1 MVYRILVVEDNP
13 VICRGI
19 AASIDENYGQLT
31 VCGMAL
37 DGFDAQEKVDQLMP
51 DIVVTDIRMPKRSG
65 LELAQWLYETHSKI
79 QIIIISSYDDFSY
92 AKHALQ
98 FGCIDYL
105 LKPTDPR
112 ELNAAVRKAIA
123 ALEKARVT
131 DISDASQT
139 VSILAACLHGDMQSA
154 HLLPAVLRDGLLLPI
169 AATLGGR
176 NQNRRCFEALSD
188 NAFTH
193 VPGEN
198 YDCFLISLQDA
209 KDASAVAEAFYRR
222 LLSALPGQ
230 TIYLGAGIPAADVS
244 ELQQAYRQAQD
255 ALLYGLLLESHPE
268 SCLIRAEELPCVRF
282 PQFLPETDMEFRLYF
297 AAGDPKRMLQL
308 LHGRLS
314 AALKQSP
321 TFPVLRAV
329 IVHFSAILSGAA
341 LSPLSETESMNF
353 STRQWYAAQGSVEGV
368 LSAFNAIASQKCLEA
383 QKSEGLVRMEDV
395 LGSMKQNYAA
405 ALTLESISEEFHL
418 SPNYLA
424 TQFKKF
430 YGCTVNQQI
439 TDIRIERAKQLL
451 KDSTLSMHQIAQAVG
466 YQNGEYFFRVFKKV
480 THLTPGE
487 WREQTRPGKSL

>member
-1 MVYRILVVEDNP
+1 MYRILVVEDNP

-19 AASIDENYGQLT
+19 AASIDENHDQLT

-51 DIVVTDIRMPKRSG
+51 DIVVTDIRMPRRSG
-65 LELAQWLYETHSKI
+65 LELAQWLHETHPRI
-79 QIIIISSYDDFSY
+79 QVVIISSYDDFSY
-92 AKHALQ
+92 AKLALQ
-98 FGCIDYL
+98 FGCVDYL
-105 LKPTDPR
+105 LKPTDPK
-112 ELNAAVRKAIA
+112 ELNAAVQKAIA
-123 ALEKARVT
+123 ALEKARVS
-131 DISDASQT
+131 DISETSQA
-139 VSILAACLHGDMQSA
+139 VSTLTACLDGDLQNV
-154 HLLPAVLRDGLLLPI
+154 HLLPAALRDGLLLPI
-169 AATLGGR
+169 AATLGDR
-176 NQNRRCFEALSD
+176 NRNRRYFDALSD
-188 NAFTH
+188 HVFTH

-198 YDCFLISLQDA
+198 YDCFLISLKDA
-209 KDASAVAEAFYRR
+209 KDASAAAEAFYRK

-230 TIYLGAGIPAADVS
+230 TICLGAGIPAADAS
-244 ELQQAYRQAQD
+244 QLQQAYRQAQD
-255 ALLYGLLLESHPE
+255 ALLYGLLLDSHPE
-268 SCLIRAEELPCVRF
+268 SCLIRAEQLPCVRF

-297 AAGDPKRMLQL
+297 AAGDPKRMVQL

-329 IVHFSAILSGAA
+329 IVHFSAILSGTA

-353 STRQWYAAQGSVEGV
+353 SARQWYAGQGSIESV
-368 LSAFNAIASQKCLEA
+368 LSVFSAIASQKCLEA

-395 LGSMKQNYAA
+395 LSSMKQNYAA
-405 ALTLESISEEFHL
+405 ALTLESISEEFHI

-451 KDSTLSMHQIAQAVG
+451 NESTLSMHQIAQAIG

-487 WREQTRPGKSL
+487 WREQARSGKPL